1 MRKSTIALALVAALA
16 VSPVSAQQLTY
27 FTGPT
32 GGSWVPISGAITG
45 LFEKAIP
52 GSKIENRP
60 GAGLINLKAI
70 EEGKADLGMGNLIS
84 TVDALQGIGQGIT
97 QPYKNVCHI
106 ANLYAQVQHIGVRA
120 DKGINSLADLKG
132 KAVGTLP
139 RGNTTEVVAQ
149 MILDIAGIG
158 SKGVSK
164 MAYGSIA
171 DQTNMFKDGQIDA
184 AFNITTAPSG
194 AYMDMANSR
203 PMKLLEIPDNVFEEM
218 RKKNGGFLRYAIPQA
233 MYPASTGDTRT
244 VQFPAHLIVSCKTP
258 ADLVHKMTAALVEG
272 LPTLQQVNAAFRGVD
287 VKMMGTRTAVPF
299 HPGAERY
306 FKEKGVL

>member
-1 MRKSTIALALVAALA
+1 MRKLAGAFVVAGVLA
-16 VSPVSAQQLTY
+16 SMPASAQQLTY

-45 LFEKAIP
+45 LFEKAMP
-52 GSKIENRP
+52 GAKIENRP

-84 TVDALQGIGQGIT
+84 SVDAINGIGQGIT
-97 QPYKNVCHI
+97 QPYKNVCQL

-139 RGNTTEVVAQ
+139 RGNTTEVVAA
-149 MILDIAGIG
+149 MLIDLSGVGA
-158 SKGVSK
+158 KGVSK
-164 MAYGSIA
+164 IAYGSIA

-184 AFNITTAPSG
+184 SFNITTAPSG

-203 PMKLLEIPDNVFEEM
+203 PLKMLDIPDDVYEGL
-218 RKKNGGFLRYAIPQA
+218 RKKNAGFMRYAIPKA
-233 MYPASTGDTRT
+233 MYPGMTADAKS
-244 VQFPAHLIVSCKTP
+244 VQFPAHLIVSCKLP
-258 ADLVHKMTAALVEG
+258 ADVVYKMTKALVEG
-272 LPTLQQVNAAFRGVD
+272 LPTLVSVNAAFKGVD
-287 VKMMGTRTAVPF
+287 VKMMGAKTAVPF
-299 HPGAERY
+299 HPGAEKY
-306 FKEKGVL
+306 FKEQGVL